1 MTSDDKRQYYTGE
14 GVLVISL
21 EGVSVQDRDLLTR
34 LTQYFQALDAR
45 LREGQGWFI
54 FNADQSRA
62 SRIARFVL
70 ERLAERRPFISY
82 YHVPWRDFALNAY
95 MSRVELP
102 TAAGSL
108 PRGPGTEYDLA
119 GRISR
124 DQFEQ
129 MRATDML
136 VLVGLRPRHPYEIEH
151 VDAVMSTRF
160 ARGLAS
166 IVVTPHAP
174 HQLMDAYHAQGAD
187 AAWRKLYD
195 ATYRA
200 SLIAF

>member
-1 MTSDDKRQYYTGE
+1 M
-14 GVLVISL
+14 ISVD
-21 EGVSVQDRDLLTR
+21 GVSVQDRDLLTR
-34 LTQYFQALDAR
+34 LTLYFQSLDTR

-54 FNADQSRA
+54 FNADRSRA

-70 ERLAERRPFISY
+70 DRLAERRPFISY

-102 TAAGSL
+102 TAVAL

-129 MRATDML
+129 MRATDVL
-136 VLVGLRPRHPYEIEH
+136 VLVGLRPEHRYEIEH
-151 VDAVMSTRF
+151 LEAIMSVRF

-166 IVVTPHAP
+166 IVVTPHEP
-174 HQLMDAYHAQGAD
+174 HQLMDAYTAQGAE
-187 AAWRKLYD
+187 ATWRKLYD
-195 ATYRA
+195 EVYRA
-200 SLIAF
+200 SLIAL